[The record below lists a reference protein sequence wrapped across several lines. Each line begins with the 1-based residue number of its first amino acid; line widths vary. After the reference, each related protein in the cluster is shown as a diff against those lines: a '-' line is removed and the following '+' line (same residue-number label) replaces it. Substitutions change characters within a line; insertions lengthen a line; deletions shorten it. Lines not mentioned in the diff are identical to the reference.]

1 MGQPTQATGVAST
14 PAQGLTNG
22 FIGWIPDDKQANLK
36 VTGSQVS
43 DSRPTAP
50 TDRVKQFYR

>member
-1 MGQPTQATGVAST
+1 MGVPTQVAGVTST

-22 FIGWIPDDKQANLK
+22 FIGWIPDAQQANYK

-43 DSRPTAP
+43 DSRPTTS
-50 TDRVKQFYR
+50 TDRKKQFYR

>member
-14 PAQGLTNG
+14 AAQAQTNG

-36 VTGSQVS
+36 VTGSQAT
-43 DSRPTAP
+43 DSRPASP
-50 TDRVKQFYR
+50 TDRYKQFYR

>member
-1 MGQPTQATGVAST
+1 MGVPTQATGVVSSA
-14 PAQGLTNG
+14 ANGLTNG

-43 DSRPTAP
+43 DTRPAST
-50 TDRVKQFYR
+50 TDAKKQFYR